1 MCAFPDTTSS
11 PAAGAE
17 IRTSSGFRVYDA
29 AGLGAALRHQR
40 ELAGLTQAQLAE
52 AAGIQRTYLVRLENG
67 EMTAQAER
75 LVTLLRLLGARITV
89 DRADW

>member
-1 MCAFPDTTSS
+1 MSAFPDIATPSA
-11 PAAGAE
+11 PGAE
-17 IRTSSGFRVYDA
+17 IRTSAGFRVYDA

-40 ELAGLTQAQLAE
+40 ERAGLTQAQLAE
-52 AAGIQRTYLVRLENG
+52 AAGIPRTYLVRLENG
-67 EMTAQAER
+67 EMTAQTER